1 MIIVITSPNDLPEE
15 EEIANRLFENGL
27 HALHLRKPGA
37 TRERYERFIRG
48 IAPRFRERVVVHD
61 YPELAE
67 AYGLRGIHLRHGE
80 IAKAEEWKDLSV
92 SVSCHSFEEI
102 RRLPFRPA
110 YVFLSPV
117 FDSISKEGYRAAFH
131 PDELRRFL
139 REEDIP
145 VVALGGVTA
154 ENADQCRE
162 MGFAGVALLG
172 HIWEH
177 PGEAE
182 RRFKAIFPD
191 TALSVAGFDPCAG
204 DGITADTKTFEELG
218 VYGLGAASAV
228 TFQNQDEYLG
238 TRWLPAE
245 DISRQVE
252 TLARKFSPRFVKIGL
267 IESFETLL
275 HMAKILKREWPRT
288 RIIWDPILKASAG
301 QVFHETASR
310 KTLEEILDF
319 IYLLTPNAEEA
330 KALFGD
336 ATDEALQAVCRR
348 HGTNILRKGG
358 HETGALSSDRL
369 ITPESLE
376 TFSVARA
383 PVGKHGTGC
392 ALSAAIVSFLTLGY
406 PLAEACRQGQWYVNR
421 FIRSNAGKLGIHHQM
436 ETSRPDLYSIPLQ
449 YITDYREDMSV
460 VEQAEAVCRGGCR
473 WVQLRMKE
481 ASLEELLETGRKVKA
496 VCRKHG
502 ALFIVNDNVEAA
514 LILDADGAHLGKED
528 MDPREARKLLG
539 PSKIIGGTCNTL
551 EDIEA
556 RCRQGVDYIGLGPFT
571 YTSTKKKLSPFL
583 GLEGYRR
590 LMEACRERGIR
601 LPVHAIGGIT
611 EKDIPSLL
619 AAGVSGVALS
629 SLLKNSGDMTTKTTE
644 IINIIRHATIKN
656 S

>member
-204 DGITADTKTFEELG
+204 AGITADTKTFEELG

-348 HGTNILRKGG
+348 QTLLPEHLAHGKLHIMPWIGFVAHQMLQCLQGVRGLNVDDDPKMVIVAAGAESAAAFGNAVIMRLGQGKEAAGQLTGGHHQFIHGGLHLVCGHAIFRFPLGGVFLQRAIVPQLGKQLLKGG
-358 HETGALSSDRL
+358 APLFQVGRTHR
-369 ITPESLE
+369 
-376 TFSVARA
+376 RA
-383 PVGKHGTGC
+383 
-392 ALSAAIVSFLTLGY
+392 
-406 PLAEACRQGQWYVNR
+406 
-421 FIRSNAGKLGIHHQM
+421 IRMQ
-436 ETSRPDLYSIPLQ
+436 EEPDLIGQLGQ
-449 YITDYREDMSV
+449 FAFAEG
-460 VEQAEAVCRGGCR
+460 AEAVQGQACLQ
-473 WVQLRMKE
+473 VIQP
-481 ASLEELLETGRKVKA
+481 A
-496 VCRKHG
+496 VG
-502 ALFIVNDNVEAA
+502 
-514 LILDADGAHLGKED
+514 LGQ
-528 MDPREARKLLG
+528 REGLLG
-539 PSKIIGGTCNTL
+539 QFGQGRPRLGVILKLRNVFPAHVDDHQAVHYVLGVAQAAI
-551 EDIEA
+551 
-556 RCRQGVDYIGLGPFT
+556 QGVDTQRYRCQGFAETQAFIAQTSHETRILSFIGSKVLFAG
-571 YTSTKKKLSPFL
+571 YT
-583 GLEGYRR
+583 
-590 LMEACRERGIR
+590 GIR
-601 LPVHAIGGIT
+601 RR
-611 EKDIPSLL
+611 DPSGEPYLQWRPRR
-619 AAGVSGVALS
+619 GRCPR
-629 SLLKNSGDMTTKTTE
+629 KTPG
-644 IINIIRHATIKN
+644 
-656 S
+656 